1 MKKLPIL
8 IALSHST
15 SHIPEEVVKKMC
27 IAKKT
32 REQYFD
38 VGSKEV
44 FDLSDCHLVSA
55 RYSRLYCDLNR
66 APDQVAENNM
76 KNRSGVVLLRT
87 MQGYPIY
94 KTPPKKSD
102 CSARIIEHQ
111 RYYQEIKSTLKREK
125 IHFFI
130 AGHTM
135 LTNSPISNFEKRRSD
150 IALSN
155 NNHCTCGARTLDLL
169 KAEFE
174 KVNYSVTVN
183 EPFKG
188 GFLLNYFCH
197 RDRLPGVQ
205 IEFRRGL
212 IVDEKTFEIN
222 KKMVSIH
229 NKKMARVI
237 RNFSNKFQET
247 SGQLFSD

>member
-15 SHIPEEVVKKMC
+15 NYLPEEVVKKTR
-27 IAKKT
+27 ISKKT

-38 VGSKEV
+38 VGSKEI
-44 FDLSDCHLVSA
+44 FDLPDCHLVAA

-66 APDQVAENNM
+66 ASDQVAENNM

-87 MQGYPIY
+87 MQGYQIY
-94 KTPPKKSD
+94 KTSPQKPDYST
-102 CSARIIEHQ
+102 RIVEHQ
-111 RYYQEIKSTLKREK
+111 RFFQEIRSIIKKEK

-135 LTNSPISNFEKRRSD
+135 FTNSPTSNSEKCRSD
-150 IALSN
+150 VMLSN
-155 NNHCTCGARTLDLL
+155 SDYCTCTAYTLNLL
-169 KAEFE
+169 KVEFK
-174 KVNYSVTVN
+174 KVGYSVSVN
-183 EPFKG
+183 KPFKG

-197 RDRLPGVQ
+197 RDRLQGVQ

-212 IVDEKTFEIN
+212 IVNEKTFEIN
-222 KKMVSIH
+222 EKMVSVH
-229 NKKMARVI
+229 NKKMDKVVRKFFNKLQK
-237 RNFSNKFQET
+237 NFK
-247 SGQLFSD
+247 